1 MEIQGRLSNQPPFFL
16 FKADAPPDN
25 LPIMAAPPGSEVQAM
40 FSEIAPKYD
49 FLNRLLSFGIDRRW
63 RRRVQKR
70 LGLGGEHHLL
80 DLCCGTGDLALVF
93 AKDQVRVSGA
103 DFTYAMLPLA
113 RKKAAGLQRE
123 VQWSQAD
130 AQALPFPDQTF
141 DAITIAFGI
150 RNVYDPQMA
159 LRECLRVLKPGGRLA
174 VLEFFP
180 IPNRFWGACF
190 RFYFHHLLPLIA
202 KVVRAGRTGA
212 YRYLPESVESFAS
225 VSQFQQWM
233 ESAGFQACTDEALTG
248 GVARL
253 MMGERPEQS

>member
-1 MEIQGRLSNQPPFFL
+1 
-16 FKADAPPDN
+16 
-25 LPIMAAPPGSEVQAM
+25 M

-70 LGLGGEHHLL
+70 LGLNSGHHLL

-93 AKDQVRVSGA
+93 AKDQVRVTGA

-113 RKKAAGLQRE
+113 RKKAVEQQLSVNWG
-123 VQWSQAD
+123 QAD
-130 AQALPFPDQTF
+130 AQALPFPDQSF

-150 RNVYDPQMA
+150 RNVYHPQLA
-159 LRECLRVLKPGGRLA
+159 LRECHRVLKPGGRLA
-174 VLEFFP
+174 ILEFFP
-180 IPNRFWGACF
+180 IPNRLWGACF
-190 RFYFHHLLPLIA
+190 GFYFHHLLPLIA

-212 YRYLPESVESFAS
+212 YRYLPESVDSFAT
-225 VSQFQQWM
+225 VSQFQHWM
-233 ESAGFQACTDEALTG
+233 ESAGFQDCSDEALTG

-253 MMGERPEQS
+253 MMGARATQS

>member
-1 MEIQGRLSNQPPFFL
+1 
-16 FKADAPPDN
+16 
-25 LPIMAAPPGSEVQAM
+25 M

-63 RRRVQKR
+63 RRRTRQR
-70 LGLGGEHHLL
+70 LALAAENRLL
-80 DLCCGTGDLALVF
+80 DLCCGTGDLALEF
-93 AKDQVRVSGA
+93 AAHGVQVTGA
-103 DFTYAMLPLA
+103 DFTYAMLPIA
-113 RKKAAGLQRE
+113 RSKAATAE
-123 VQWSQAD
+123 SSVQWAQAD
-130 AQALPFPDQTF
+130 AQALPFPDHTF

-150 RNVYDPQMA
+150 RNVYDPQLA

-180 IPNRFWGACF
+180 IPNRLWGACF

-202 KVVRAGRTGA
+202 KIVRAGRTGA
-212 YRYLPESVESFAS
+212 YRYLPESVESFAT

-233 ESAGFQACTDEALTG
+233 HDAGFQSCSDEALTG

-253 MMGERPEQS
+253 MLGNRPEAE